1 MRKSVIKNYFYNSGY
16 QLLALLVPL
25 ITTPYVSR
33 VLGAD
38 NIGIYEYIYSI
49 GQYFVLFGCLGLNLY
64 GQREIAY
71 CRDNYEKR
79 STVYSELLIIRAVT
93 MGCTIILYLITAQF
107 SQYKIYYYYSL
118 FTLLASLIDISWLYQ
133 GLEDFKVTV
142 LRNAT
147 VKVLGVIV
155 ILTFVKSKDDLWIY
169 FLSHSLTLLIGNAT
183 IWFHKKRYVSFH
195 WAISKNII
203 KHVKGTVSL
212 FIPQIAASVYTV
224 LDKTML
230 GYFASTIQVG
240 YYSQSEKIVKV
251 VMTIVTSMGVV
262 MLPRISRL
270 FAEKKEKAIEDS
282 IYKSMRF
289 VYFIS
294 SPIIFGLIAIVNV
307 FVPWFYGSGYDAVK
321 ILIPILSP
329 IIMAIGL
336 SNVVGT
342 QYLVPAKKQKEY
354 TISICCGSVVNLILN
369 ALLIGKYQAIGV
381 SIATVC
387 AECTVTGIQL
397 YFVRKNFSIKKMF
410 APIWR
415 YLVSAAAML
424 FILRLVQTVLPD
436 GAVGI
441 VISCLMGACIYVLI
455 LLALK
460 DAFLIEQLNT
470 VFKRRK

>member
-1 MRKSVIKNYFYNSGY
+1 MKKSVIKNYFYNSGY

-71 CRDNYEKR
+71 CGDDYEKK
-79 STVYSELLIIRAVT
+79 SKVYSELLIIRVVT
-93 MGCTIILYLITAQF
+93 MGCAIALYLITAQF

-133 GLEDFKVTV
+133 GLEDFRVTV

-147 VKVLGVIV
+147 VKILGVIV
-155 ILTFVKSKDDLWIY
+155 ILTCVKSKDDLWIY
-169 FLSHSLTLLIGNAT
+169 FLSHSLTLLVGNVT
-183 IWFHKKRYVSFH
+183 MWFHKKKYVSFH
-195 WAISKNII
+195 WAISPNII

-230 GYFASTIQVG
+230 GYFASTTQVG

-251 VMTIVTSMGVV
+251 AMTIVTSMGVV
-262 MLPRISRL
+262 MLPRVSRL
-270 FAEKKEKAIEDS
+270 FAEKNEKAIEDS
-282 IYKSMRF
+282 IYKSARF
-289 VYFIS
+289 VYFIA
-294 SPIIFGLIAIVNV
+294 SPIIFGLIAIVNI

-321 ILIPILSP
+321 ILIPIISP
-329 IIMAIGL
+329 IIMIIGL

-354 TISICCGSVVNLILN
+354 TISICCGSAVNLVLN

-387 AECTVTGIQL
+387 SECTVTGIQL
-397 YFVRKNFSIKKMF
+397 YFVRKDFSIKKMF

-415 YLVSAAAML
+415 YLVSATAML
-424 FILRLVQTVLPD
+424 VILRFVQTALPD
-436 GAVGI
+436 GVVGI
-441 VISCLMGACIYVLI
+441 MISCIMGAIIYVLI

-460 DAFLIEQLNT
+460 DAFLIEQLNA

>member
-1 MRKSVIKNYFYNSGY
+1 MKKSVIKNYFYNSGY

-38 NIGIYEYIYSI
+38 NIGMYEYIYSI

-71 CRDNYEKR
+71 CGDDYEKR

-93 MGCTIILYLITAQF
+93 MGCAIALYLVTAQF

-147 VKVLGVIV
+147 VKILGVIV
-155 ILTFVKSKDDLWIY
+155 ILTCVKSKDDLWIY

-183 IWFHKKRYVSFH
+183 MWFHKRKYVSFH

-230 GYFASTIQVG
+230 GYFTSTTQVG

-251 VMTIVTSMGVV
+251 AMTIVTSMGVV

-282 IYKSMRF
+282 IYKSARF

-294 SPIIFGLIAIVNV
+294 SPIIFGLIAIVNI

-321 ILIPILSP
+321 ILIPIISP
-329 IIMAIGL
+329 IIMIIGL
-336 SNVVGT
+336 SNVVGI
-342 QYLVPAKKQKEY
+342 QYLVPANKQKEY
-354 TISICCGSVVNLILN
+354 TISICCGSAVNLVLN

-387 AECTVTGIQL
+387 SECTVTGIQL
-397 YFVRKNFSIKKMF
+397 YFVRKDFSIKKMF

-424 FILRLVQTVLPD
+424 VILRFIQTALPN

-441 VISCLMGACIYVLI
+441 MISCLTGAVIYVLM

-460 DAFLIEQLNT
+460 DAFLIEQLKA

>member
-1 MRKSVIKNYFYNSGY
+1 MKKSVIKNYFYNSGY

-71 CRDNYEKR
+71 CGDNYEKR

-93 MGCTIILYLITAQF
+93 MGCAIALYLITAQF

-147 VKVLGVIV
+147 VKILGVIV
-155 ILTFVKSKDDLWIY
+155 ILTCVKSKNDLWIY
-169 FLSHSLTLLIGNAT
+169 FLSHSLTLLVGNAT
-183 IWFHKKRYVSFH
+183 MWFHKRKYVSFH
-195 WAISKNII
+195 WAISLNII

-230 GYFASTIQVG
+230 GYFASTTQVG

-251 VMTIVTSMGVV
+251 AMTIVTSMGAV
-262 MLPRISRL
+262 MLPRVSRL
-270 FAEKKEKAIEDS
+270 FAEKNEKAIEDS
-282 IYKSMRF
+282 IYKSARF
-289 VYFIS
+289 VYFIA
-294 SPIIFGLIAIVNV
+294 SPIVFGLIAIVNI
-307 FVPWFYGSGYDAVK
+307 FVPWFYGFGYDAVK
-321 ILIPILSP
+321 ILIPIISP
-329 IIMAIGL
+329 IIMIIGL

-354 TISICCGSVVNLILN
+354 TISICCGSAVNLVLN
-369 ALLIGKYQAIGV
+369 ALLIGRYQAIGV

-387 AECTVTGIQL
+387 SECTVTGIQL
-397 YFVRKNFSIKKMF
+397 YFVRKDFSIKKMF

-415 YLVSAAAML
+415 YLVSASAM
-424 FILRLVQTVLPD
+424 FVILRFVQTALPNGVVGIMISCIM
-436 GAVGI
+436 GAV
-441 VISCLMGACIYVLI
+441 IYALI

-460 DAFLIEQLNT
+460 DAFLIEQLNA
-470 VFKRRK
+470 VFKRSK